1 MHCCRILNKVWKFF
15 MHVRVQL
22 LWHCEIR
29 LCLNQTADTN
39 RQHVTGVHAAWVHE
53 WQTEQPV
60 KTSSSLHGPSTLIAH
75 RYFMPRTHC
84 QMPLMIYS
92 RHSDWIQLD
101 WPMCMAISI
110 YIISPHHKTISQ
122 HSQECKDP
130 RRQFFVDLWPWPLTF
145 WSQNKW
151 VSTTHHTVTHFYVKF
166 SLETGSLVLWAN

>member
-1 MHCCRILNKVWKFF
+1 MKVLYARESTTFMTLWNTALFESNCRHKQATCNGCTCCLGSW
-15 MHVRVQL
+15 
-22 LWHCEIR
+22 
-29 LCLNQTADTN
+29 
-39 RQHVTGVHAAWVHE
+39 VTK
-53 WQTEQPV
+53 QPV

-84 QMPLMIYS
+84 QMPLMIYY

-110 YIISPHHKTISQ
+110 HIISPHHKTISQ